1 MRQFGIP
8 SEGRKKTMAKQPRGS
23 EPADDVLQ
31 GEQELTPT
39 SSSGDTR
46 SPRTSSGDT
55 RSPRT
60 SSGDTR

>member
-1 MRQFGIP
+1 
-8 SEGRKKTMAKQPRGS
+8 MAKEPRGS
-23 EPADDVLQ
+23 GPADDAVQ

-55 RSPRT
+55 RRST
-60 SSGDTR
+60 QSSGDTR